1 LGTAHTHLKQKA
13 RLGQT
18 QSGHGAQQRSIWI
31 ERPTFLLSVAR
42 LGLYYNTRQAGG
54 QEAQFT
60 ELWYLRLATPTAER
74 LTVILFQG
82 WDQVS
87 YSADT

>member
-1 LGTAHTHLKQKA
+1 LGTAYTHLKQKA

-42 LGLYYNTRQAGG
+42 LGLYYNTRQAG
-54 QEAQFT
+54 AVK
-60 ELWYLRLATPTAER
+60 ER
-74 LTVILFQG
+74 NTRNFGI
-82 WDQVS
+82 
-87 YSADT
+87 SAWLLPLPSD